1 MTIREEGDD
10 VRPTCRSEADCLAV
24 VPLEPL
30 DVLLQS
36 VGRDHAERHEVHAA
50 HERVPSQECVQL
62 RVRLAP

>member
-1 MTIREEGDD
+1 MSIREEGED
-10 VRPTCRSEADCLAV
+10 VRPTCGPEADRLAV

-36 VGRDHAERHEVHAA
+36 VGRDHAERYEVHAA
-50 HERVPSQECVQL
+50 LERVPSQECVQL